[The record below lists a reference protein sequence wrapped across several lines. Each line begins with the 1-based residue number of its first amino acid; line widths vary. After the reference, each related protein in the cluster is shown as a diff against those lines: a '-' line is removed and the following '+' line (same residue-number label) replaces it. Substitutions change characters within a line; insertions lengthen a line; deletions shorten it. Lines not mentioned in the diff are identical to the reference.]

1 MSRYC
6 RLPRKEVGS
15 HLDSGPFSVILN
27 GTAPERPDA
36 PLPFYPGRR
45 NTLEVRAAREAPD
58 AQVRVRTTSADRRT
72 FTRSGRLPSGG
83 TVEID
88 LGPLL
93 VPAVYEFEA
102 GVCYRRGYRFTI
114 TMHDPDS
121 GTPLARYDLYQC
133 CSGDEH
139 AEWVRHGDLERVV
152 YDRGWVLP
160 GLHWSP
166 FSEMSRSMQPAVDLR
181 LGPRVLLDRDSVELR
196 YRLRPGLA
204 GVDEL
209 RARLAVHRRGA
220 PRRVEPGT
228 LVVGPE
234 WATREVDVSAWE
246 PGTYWFELLPELEG
260 RHYAQGPRLRYRR
273 PPADPD
279 GVLVSPLA
287 PFRLRR
293 DRSRAAVEIDD
304 WEQVT
309 EVGRWRVEGTGVDSC
324 LVSSEKGSSVT
335 LQLGLRGCYAVFVQP
350 VGRLYVQAGDGL
362 IRLMQ
367 GERDGSA
374 PASSMLALG
383 PEFGPVF
390 VCVREFSG
398 EPIEL
403 RAENLPR
410 AGIRTLRAVPVTEAS
425 MRSFLDQTT
434 RLPVELRGIADWWDY
449 FDEHSRTELD
459 QIEMILAGQCEV
471 GMTSLSWA
479 IGRSCL
485 LYHSRLPQADLFPG
499 VPLTD
504 EILADCPHFAAWS
517 RMVRDHDT
525 FGYVLSRRRHH
536 GLRIDAWLTMNR
548 HYSPTSYGGALT
560 SSWARQH
567 PEIKRYPK
575 HTDQPDASRVEFFFA
590 EARRERVDILA
601 EAAALGSDGL
611 TIGCC
616 RQPPMA
622 GYHPAMVAEYRR
634 VAGVDPR
641 TLDYTDGEPFERWLR
656 WRCRGLT
663 ELLRELRRE
672 LGGRP
677 GGGPPVAARVPCE
690 GLFFNVAEGMD
701 VERWVA
707 EGLVDELQMDP
718 LHDAFA
724 HGSQDIRPY
733 IALGRRHGVRVL
745 GGVNGSTGVLD
756 IGGVAGSPAA
766 AVRRA
771 IGLVAAGVDGIE
783 IYESEIFAAASHYR
797 WLVPLWGDARL
808 ASGFLRESNLE
819 SVFPIDAANA
829 LGGSD
834 NHWSYSNSVYG
845 TDEVPAGARDLV

>member
-1 MSRYC
+1 MDDARFI
-6 RLPRKEVGS
+6 VT
-15 HLDSGPFSVILN
+15 LN

-36 PLPFYPGRR
+36 PLPFYPGQR
-45 NTLEVRAAREAPD
+45 NTLEVRSAREAPD
-58 AQVRVRTTSADRRT
+58 AQVRLKATAPDRRT
-72 FTRSGRLPSGG
+72 FTRTRRLPNGAR
-83 TVEID
+83 VALD

-114 TMHDPDS
+114 TLHDPDS

-139 AEWVRHGDLERVV
+139 AEWVRLGDRERVV
-152 YDRGWVLP
+152 YDTGWVPP
-160 GLHWSP
+160 GLHWNP

-196 YRLRPGLA
+196 YRRRPGLA
-204 GVDEL
+204 GVDDL

-220 PRRVEPGT
+220 PRSVESGT
-228 LVVGPE
+228 LSIGPE
-234 WATREVDVSAWE
+234 WAAREVDVSAWE
-246 PGTYWFELLPELEG
+246 PGTYWFELLPELDG
-260 RHYAQGPRLRYRR
+260 RRYAQGPRLRYRR

-279 GVLVSPLA
+279 GVPVSPLA

-293 DRSRAAVEIDD
+293 DRSRAAVEIGD
-304 WEQVT
+304 WERVA
-309 EVGRWRVEGTGVDSC
+309 EGGSWRVEGTGSESC
-324 LVSSEKGSSVT
+324 PVRGEKGSSVT
-335 LQLGLRGCYAVFVQP
+335 LQLGLRSCYAVFVQP

-374 PASSMLALG
+374 PASGMLALG

-398 EPIEL
+398 EAIEL

-410 AGIRTLRAVPVTEAS
+410 AGIRALRAIPVTEAS

-434 RLPVELRGIADWWDY
+434 RLPIELRGIADWWDY

-459 QIEMILAGQCEV
+459 QIETILAGQREV

-499 VPLTD
+499 VSLTD

-525 FGYVLSRRRHH
+525 FGYVLSRRQHH

-567 PEIKRYPK
+567 PEVKRYPK
-575 HTDQPDASRVEFFFA
+575 HTDDPDPSRVEFFFA
-590 EARRERVDILA
+590 EARRERVDILV
-601 EAAALGSDGL
+601 EAAGLGSDGL

-622 GYHPAMVAEYRR
+622 GYNPAMVAEYRR

-641 TLDYTDGEPFERWLR
+641 TLDYTDGEPYQRWLR

-672 LGGRP
+672 LNGRP
-677 GGGPPVAARVPCE
+677 GAALPVAARVPCE

-733 IALGRRHGVRVL
+733 IELGRSHGVRVL

-756 IGGVAGSPAA
+756 TGGVAGSPAA
-766 AVRRA
+766 AIRRA
-771 IGLVAAGVDGIE
+771 LGLIASGVDGIE

-797 WLVPLWGDARL
+797 WLVPLWGNARL
-808 ASGFLRESNLE
+808 ARRFLRESNLE
-819 SVFPIDAANA
+819 SVFPIDAGNA

-845 TDEVPAGARDLV
+845 TDGVPVGARDLL

>member
-1 MSRYC
+1 MASAVTA
-6 RLPRKEVGS
+6 EVGS
-15 HLDSGPFSVILN
+15 HLDSGPFSVSLN
-27 GTAPERPDA
+27 GTAPERPDV

-45 NTLEVRAAREAPD
+45 NTLEVRAACEAPH

-83 TVEID
+83 TVELD

-114 TMHDPDS
+114 AMHDPDS
-121 GTPLARYDLYQC
+121 GAVLARCDLYQC

-139 AEWVRHGDLERVV
+139 AEWVRLGDHERVV
-152 YDRGWVLP
+152 YDTGWVPP
-160 GLHWSP
+160 GLHWNP

-220 PRRVEPGT
+220 PRSVEPGT
-228 LVVGPE
+228 LAIGPE

-246 PGTYWFELLPELEG
+246 PGTYWFELLPELAG
-260 RHYAQGPRLRYRR
+260 RRYAQGPRLRYRR
-273 PPADPD
+273 PSADPD

-304 WEQVT
+304 WEQVA
-309 EVGRWRVEGTGVDSC
+309 VGGSWRVEGTGADSY
-324 LVSSEKGSSVT
+324 LVSGEKGSSVT

-390 VCVREFSG
+390 ACVREFSG
-398 EPIEL
+398 EAIEL

-410 AGIRTLRAVPVTEAS
+410 AGIRTLRAIPVTEAS

-459 QIEMILAGQCEV
+459 QIETILAGQREV

-485 LYHSRLPQADLFPG
+485 LYHSRVPQADLFPG

-525 FGYVLSRRRHH
+525 FGYVLSRRQHH

-575 HTDQPDASRVEFFFA
+575 HMDQPDVSRVEFFFP
-590 EARRERVDILA
+590 EARRERVDILV
-601 EAAALGSDGL
+601 EAAGLGSDGL

-622 GYHPAMVAEYRR
+622 GYNPVMVAEYRR

-641 TLDYTDGEPFERWLR
+641 TLDYTDGEPFQRWLR
-656 WRCRGLT
+656 WRCQGLT
-663 ELLRELRRE
+663 DLLRELRRE
-672 LGGRP
+672 LSGRP
-677 GGGPPVAARVPCE
+677 GGVLPVAARVPCE
-690 GLFFNVAEGMD
+690 GMFFNVAEGMD

-733 IALGRRHGVRVL
+733 VELGRRHGVRVL

-797 WLVPLWGDARL
+797 WLVPLWGNARL
-808 ASGFLRESNLE
+808 AGRFLRESNLE

-845 TDEVPAGARDLV
+845 TDEVPAGARDLL

>member
-1 MSRYC
+1 MDNA
-6 RLPRKEVGS
+6 L
-15 HLDSGPFSVILN
+15 FSVSLN
-27 GTAPERPDA
+27 GTAPARADA
-36 PLPFYPGRR
+36 SLPFFPGRR
-45 NTLEVRAAREAPD
+45 NTLEVRASREAPD
-58 AQVRVRTTSADRRT
+58 AQVRMRATTPDRRT
-72 FTRSGRLPSGG
+72 FTRTRRLPSGG
-83 TVEID
+83 GVELD

-93 VPAVYEFEA
+93 VPATYEFEA
-102 GVCYRRGYRFTI
+102 AVCYRRGYRFTI
-114 TMHDPDS
+114 TVHDPDS
-121 GTPLARYDLYQC
+121 GTPLARFELYQC
-133 CSGDEH
+133 CTGDEH
-139 AEWVRHGDLERVV
+139 AEWVRLGDQERVV
-152 YDRGWVLP
+152 YDTGWVPP
-160 GLHWSP
+160 GRHWNP

-181 LGPRVLLDRDSVELR
+181 LGPRVLLDRNSVELR

-204 GVDEL
+204 GVKEL
-209 RARLAVHRRGA
+209 RARIAVHHRGT
-220 PRRVEPGT
+220 PRTVEPGT
-228 LVVGPE
+228 LAIGPE
-234 WATREVDVSAWE
+234 WAARLVDVSAWE

-260 RHYAQGPRLRYRR
+260 RRYAQGPRLRYRR

-293 DRSRAAVEIDD
+293 DRSRVPVEIDD
-304 WEQVT
+304 WERAAVR
-309 EVGRWRVEGTGVDSC
+309 GSWRVEGTGADSC
-324 LVSSEKGSSVT
+324 LVSGEQGSSVT
-335 LQLGLRGCYAVFVQP
+335 LQLGLRGCYALFVQP
-350 VGRLYVQAGDGL
+350 VGALYVQAGDGL

-390 VCVREFSG
+390 VCVRVFSG
-398 EPIEL
+398 EAIEL

-410 AGIRTLRAVPVTEAS
+410 AGIRALRAIPVTEAS
-425 MRSFLDQTT
+425 ARSFLDQTT
-434 RLPVELRGIADWWDY
+434 CLPIELRGIADWWDY

-459 QIEMILAGQCEV
+459 QIEVILAGQREV

-485 LYHSRLPQADLFPG
+485 LYHSRLAQADLFPG
-499 VPLTD
+499 APLTD
-504 EILADCPHFAAWS
+504 DILADYPHFAAWR
-517 RMVRDHDT
+517 RMVHDHDT
-525 FGYVLSRRRHH
+525 FGYVLSRRHHH

-548 HYSPTSYGGALT
+548 HYSPSSYGGVLT

-567 PEIKRYPK
+567 PEVKRYPK
-575 HTDQPDASRVEFFFA
+575 HTDEPDVSRVEFFFA
-590 EARRERVDILA
+590 EARRERVDILV
-601 EAAALGSDGL
+601 EAAGLGPDGL

-622 GYHPAMVAEYRR
+622 GYNPAMVAEYRR
-634 VAGVDPR
+634 IAGVDPR
-641 TLDYTDGEPFERWLR
+641 TLDYTDGEPFQRWLR

-663 ELLRELRRE
+663 ELLRELRRG
-672 LGGRP
+672 LSGQP
-677 GGGPPVAARVPCE
+677 GGGVPIAARVPCE

-707 EGLVDELQMDP
+707 EGLVDELQLDP

-733 IALGRRHGVRVL
+733 IELCREHGVRVL

-766 AVRRA
+766 AMRRA
-771 IGLVAAGVDGIE
+771 IGLISAGVDGIE

-797 WLVPLWGDARL
+797 WLVPLWGNARL
-808 ASGFLRESNLE
+808 ARRFLRESNLE

-834 NHWSYSNSVYG
+834 NHWTYSNSMYG
-845 TDEVPAGARDLV
+845 TDEVPAGARDLL

>member
-1 MSRYC
+1 MRTLVQ
-6 RLPRKEVGS
+6 RTGA
-15 HLDSGPFSVILN
+15 HMDDGPFSVSVSLN
-27 GTAPERPDA
+27 GTAPARPDA

-58 AQVRVRTTSADRRT
+58 AQVWMRATTPDRRT
-72 FTRSGRLPSGG
+72 FTRSRRLPSGSR
-83 TVEID
+83 VELD

-93 VPAVYEFEA
+93 VPAAYEFEA
-102 GVCYRRGYRFTI
+102 GVCYRRGYRFTVA
-114 TMHDPDS
+114 MDDPDS
-121 GTPLARYDLYQC
+121 GTPLARFELYQC
-133 CSGDEH
+133 CTGDEH
-139 AEWVRHGDLERVV
+139 AEWVRLGDQERVV
-152 YDRGWVLP
+152 YDTGWVPP
-160 GLHWSP
+160 GRHWNP

-181 LGPRVLLDRDSVELR
+181 LGPRVLLDRNSVELR

-204 GVDEL
+204 GVKEL
-209 RARLAVHRRGA
+209 RARIAVHHRGT
-220 PRRVEPGT
+220 PRTVEPGT
-228 LVVGPE
+228 LAIGPE
-234 WATREVDVSAWE
+234 WAAREVDVSAWE
-246 PGTYWFELLPELEG
+246 PGTYWFELLPELGG
-260 RHYAQGPRLRYRR
+260 RRYAQGPRLRYRR
-273 PPADPD
+273 QPADLD

-304 WEQVT
+304 WEQAP
-309 EVGRWRVEGTGVDSC
+309 ERGSWRVEGTGDGSC
-324 LVSSEKGSSVT
+324 LVSGEKGSSVT
-335 LQLGLRGCYAVFVQP
+335 LQLGLRGCYALFVQP
-350 VGRLYVQAGDGL
+350 VGALYVQAGDGL

-367 GERDGSA
+367 AARDGSA
-374 PASSMLALG
+374 PACSMLALG

-390 VCVREFSG
+390 VCVRDFSG
-398 EPIEL
+398 EEIEL

-410 AGIRTLRAVPVTEAS
+410 AGIRALRAIPVTEAS
-425 MRSFLDQTT
+425 ARSFLDQTT
-434 RLPVELRGIADWWDY
+434 CLPVELRGIADWWDY

-459 QIEMILAGQCEV
+459 QIEMILAGQREV

-485 LYHSRLPQADLFPG
+485 LYHSRLAQADLFPG
-499 VPLTD
+499 VPLTED
-504 EILADCPHFAAWS
+504 ILARYPHFAAWRS
-517 RMVRDHDT
+517 MVHDHDT
-525 FGYVLSRRRHH
+525 FGYVLSRRHH
-536 GLRIDAWLTMNR
+536 YGLRIDAWLTMNR
-548 HYSPTSYGGALT
+548 HYSPSSYGGVLT

-567 PEIKRYPK
+567 PEVKRYPK
-575 HTDQPDASRVEFFFA
+575 HTDEPDVSRVEFFFA

-601 EAAALGSDGL
+601 EAAGLGPDGL

-622 GYHPAMVAEYRR
+622 GYNPAMVAEYRR

-641 TLDYTDGEPFERWLR
+641 TLDYTDGEPFHRWLR

-663 ELLRELRRE
+663 ELLRELR
-672 LGGRP
+672 GRP
-677 GGGPPVAARVPCE
+677 GGAKPVAARVPCE
-690 GLFFNVAEGMD
+690 GLFFNIAEGMD

-707 EGLVDELQMDP
+707 EGLVDELQLDP

-733 IALGRRHGVRVL
+733 IELCREHGVRVL

-771 IGLVAAGVDGIE
+771 IGLISAGVDGIE

-797 WLVPLWGDARL
+797 WLVPLWGNARL
-808 ASGFLRESNLE
+808 ARRFLRESNLE

-845 TDEVPAGARDLV
+845 TDKVPAGAMDLL